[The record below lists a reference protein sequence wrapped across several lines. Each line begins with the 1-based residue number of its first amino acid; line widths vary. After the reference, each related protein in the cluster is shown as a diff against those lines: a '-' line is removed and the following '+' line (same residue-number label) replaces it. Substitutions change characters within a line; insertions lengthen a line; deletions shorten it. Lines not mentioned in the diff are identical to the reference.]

1 MEQNQKQHSFML
13 ADKGL
18 AIKAG
23 GGGGGEVGLIK
34 HIA

>member
-1 MEQNQKQHSFML
+1 ML

-23 GGGGGEVGLIK
+23 RGGGEEEEVGLIK
-34 HIA
+34 YIAYE

>member
-1 MEQNQKQHSFML
+1 ML

-23 GGGGGEVGLIK
+23 RGGEEEVGLIK
-34 HIA
+34 HIAYE

>member
-1 MEQNQKQHSFML
+1 ML

-23 GGGGGEVGLIK
+23 RGGGEEEEVGLIK

>member
-23 GGGGGEVGLIK
+23 GGGGEVGLIK

>member
-1 MEQNQKQHSFML
+1 ML

-23 GGGGGEVGLIK
+23 RGGEEEVGLIK
-34 HIA
+34 HIAYKLMEY

>member
-23 GGGGGEVGLIK
+23 GGGEVGLIK